1 MQTPPP
7 AERASVSVPAAQPES
22 HAARPASHVIYV
34 VQPGDS
40 LWSIAQRFYGSGFG
54 WPDIYHANSS
64 QIGDPNDINVGQ
76 QIVIPNASTT
86 TAPDPVTAA
95 ASAAPA
101 RVSPATSI
109 PGVPAVAASHIR
121 QAAAATGMP
130 VAVVAAQNY
139 VESGYGQDMGPS
151 VAGAMGPWQFEPYTW
166 PSYSPAPFT
175 MATDWSASTQAYVA
189 MMRQLLQWSGGN
201 IRMALA
207 AYNAGPGNW
216 QAGLGYADDI
226 LTTAGQ

>member
-40 LWSIAQRFYGSGFG
+40 LWSIAQRFYGSGFA

-64 QIGDPNDINVGQ
+64 QISDPNEINVGQ
-76 QIVIPNASTT
+76 RLVIKNAGTT
-86 TAPDPVTAA
+86 TVPDPVAPT

-101 RVSPATSI
+101 RVSPVTSI

-151 VAGAMGPWQFEPYTW
+151 TAGAMGPWQFEPYTW
-166 PSYSPAPFT
+166 PSYYRRL
-175 MATDWSASTQAYVA
+175 SAWRPT
-189 MMRQLLQWSGGN
+189 
-201 IRMALA
+201 
-207 AYNAGPGNW
+207 GPRPPRR
-216 QAGLGYADDI
+216 
-226 LTTAGQ
+226 TSR